1 MLLRKIK
8 QTNGPQKFES
18 WDEGWGAVLPSPSMN
33 TLSLHCALLSR
44 VGALTQGCYQKD
56 TFAPLPWDPLLDS
69 PFPIPYS
76 TPPACVLARAARYS
90 LWRPQPSCL
99 YFYWYSTDKS
109 YPRMHSGRQT
119 SLSAFGTV
127 LLESRHCRRKNYCT
141 NFSFFLRLICIL
153 LAQGKDYPGSVLDL
167 GSDLLAKLTSALQGR
182 PRTWRQWYVGD

>member
-18 WDEGWGAVLPSPSMN
+18 WDGGWGAVLPSHSMD
-33 TLSLHCALLSR
+33 TLSLHCALLSSL
-44 VGALTQGCYQKD
+44 GALTQGCFQED
-56 TFAPLPWDPLLDS
+56 TFAPLPWDPLLNS

-76 TPPACVLARAARYS
+76 TPLACSLARAARYS

-99 YFYWYSTDKS
+99 YFYWYSRDKS
-109 YPRMHSGRQT
+109 YPKMHSGRQT
-119 SLSAFGTV
+119 SLSAFATV
-127 LLESRHCRRKNYCT
+127 LLESRHCRRKTNCT

-167 GSDLLAKLTSALQGR
+167 GSNLLAKLTSALQGR
-182 PRTWRQWYVGD
+182 PGTWRQWYLGD